1 MLSSNISSVSKTS
14 LSVHRCLAPTS
25 ATFVRSARGLPRG
38 PRSYQQSRSFR
49 IGYWSSYLDPNFQK
63 EIHRRHR
70 VVKHKYIEAITRKLS
85 WDRHFPIPPQKG
97 AFKGFMCSAWHARD
111 PRPGGRW
118 VDTDEVHTVRNKSAK
133 GREKGIEDVEE
144 SAVDKL
150 LFNRKSMYDH
160 MRAQSQLLNNL
171 LRSSMAS
178 MASATTSTSH
188 EDPSTTSKTYG
199 QEQFRKRFQSSD
211 ESNSEPSYVID
222 PITNRK
228 VYKNKTSEST
238 ETTRKAIDI
247 PVKTFKTYRSRFQ
260 QYVVPEHLR
269 EYEEKHPYGS
279 TLAEQP
285 ATAAG
290 SEADASKLEGIP
302 EFLEEF
308 EKEKPYPRPIQDPD
322 PVQESLRDY
331 DAQVDYAS
339 RAHYDCSG
347 IDVDRNCPVQKGLQ
361 EYDDKIS
368 IQFKAFKEK
377 GQEVVK
383 TLEGY
388 KKSLAH
394 LAADTNPFKINLQP
408 EKPLNETPE
417 KMKKPSPTP
426 DESDQDFLKIVD
438 SYKRSA
444 LYRNKTEDEL
454 DAQHEEILHA
464 PPEKKGEGL
473 VEAIDEYQ
481 ESVSHPTL
489 AAIERYKINSQLDEV
504 QNAENGPVET
514 KTHDPVQQG
523 LEDYDSKVK
532 YDPFWYQRGDKS
544 PELVQNTPG
553 LVRKFFRDLAGSART
568 RALRSASEQ
577 TPEDIDLLRASDVR
591 ASSGIIKDNDRNK
604 ETESEKRSKR
614 KELEND
620 FEQQQSVP
628 ISSPDEQVAL
638 RNIKKLYG
646 DVVHDS
652 IIQNEL
658 ESSSA
663 EFQRRDAHPR
673 ARVNAKIAEV
683 EAGRADE
690 SAPPRT
696 MTGNYVRD
704 FPEEFETSWI
714 AEDGSLKPKSKTA
727 RETEI
732 EVQGEEKAY
741 VNGLASQEAYVR
753 SPGTRRLETALTRD
767 TQRSVKTEN
776 GDTDTVQANIDPA
789 QQGEGDLSAS
799 VSSFGNAKQDK
810 ADEQE
815 NGVHYLNGSQTKMLN
830 KEKEKELIQEVR
842 SIYEDTYGAIDCEHR
857 QVPEPKSASESISTA
872 AAPVESSLEVSEPT
886 VYKILAYDPTM
897 QSISI
902 AETTSIVTD
911 SSQALT
917 PAEVLL
923 RLSNPAKFFPHFG
936 PLQSQ
941 GYEIISG
948 SGDVLVFRKVRAASP
963 IKAAE
968 AASNAALHRKKKV
981 TNPIDGMQT
990 SPVAATGD
998 FASPTGFVNHD
1009 LPRGSETSQPFK
1021 SNIDV
1026 RREEAVFSGKSNWQ
1040 EGERPKNGGRVKKV
1054 VIGAAW
1060 VAACS
1065 YAVGVVAEFF
1075 RTGGVDGIGPQ
1086 GF

>member
-1 MLSSNISSVSKTS
+1 M
-14 LSVHRCLAPTS
+14 
-25 ATFVRSARGLPRG
+25 
-38 PRSYQQSRSFR
+38 
-49 IGYWSSYLDPNFQK
+49 
-63 EIHRRHR
+63 
-70 VVKHKYIEAITRKLS
+70 EAITRKLS
-85 WDRHFPIPPQKG
+85 WDRHFPIAPQRG

-118 VDTDEVHTVRNKSAK
+118 IDSDEVHTVRDKSAK
-133 GREKGIEDVEE
+133 SREKGIEDVEE
-144 SAVDKL
+144 SAVDQL
-150 LFNRKSMYDH
+150 LFNRKSMYGH
-160 MRAQSQLLNNL
+160 MRARSQLFNNL

-178 MASATTSTSH
+178 MASVTTSTSH

-199 QEQFRKRFQSSD
+199 QEQFRKRFQSND

-238 ETTRKAIDI
+238 EATRKAIDI

-260 QYVVPEHLR
+260 EYEVPEHLR

-279 TLAEQP
+279 TPAEKP
-285 ATAAG
+285 ATAADF
-290 SEADASKLEGIP
+290 EAGASKLQGVP

-308 EKEKPYPRPIQDPD
+308 EKKPYPRPIQDPD
-322 PVQESLRDY
+322 PVQKSLRDY

-361 EYDDKIS
+361 DYDDKIS
-368 IQFKAFKEK
+368 NQFKAFKEK
-377 GQEVVK
+377 GQDVVK

-388 KKSLAH
+388 KETLAH
-394 LAADTNPFKINLQP
+394 LAANTNPFGINLQP
-408 EKPLNETPE
+408 EKALNKTPE
-417 KMKKPSPTP
+417 KKKEPSPTL
-426 DESDQDFLKIVD
+426 DENDQDFLKIVD
-438 SYKRSA
+438 NYKRSA
-444 LYRNKTEDEL
+444 LYKNKTEDEL

-489 AAIERYKINSQLDEV
+489 AAIERYKINSQLDKV
-504 QNAENGPVET
+504 QNAENGSVET

-532 YDPFWYQRGDKS
+532 YDPFWYQRVDP
-544 PELVQNTPG
+544 PELVRNPPG
-553 LVRKFFRDLAGSART
+553 LVRKFFRDLAGSARI
-568 RALRSASEQ
+568 RALRSAGEQ

-591 ASSGIIKDNDRNK
+591 ASSGIIKDKGRNK
-604 ETESEKRSKR
+604 ETESEKRTKR

-620 FEQQQSVP
+620 FEQQQSVN
-628 ISSPDEQVAL
+628 Q
-638 RNIKKLYG
+638 
-646 DVVHDS
+646 
-652 IIQNEL
+652 L
-658 ESSSA
+658 ENPST

-690 SAPPRT
+690 STPRRT

-704 FPEEFETSWI
+704 FPEDFVTSWI
-714 AEDGSLKPKSKTA
+714 AKDGSLKPKPKTA

-741 VNGLASQEAYVR
+741 VNGLASQEVYVR
-753 SPGTRRLETALTRD
+753 SPGTRRLETALARD
-767 TQRSVKTEN
+767 AQRSVRIEN
-776 GDTDTVQANIDPA
+776 DDTDTVQANIDPA

-799 VSSFGNAKQDK
+799 VSSFGNGKQDK
-810 ADEQE
+810 SDVQE
-815 NGVHYLNGSQTKMLN
+815 NGVHYINGSQTKMFN
-830 KEKEKELIQEVR
+830 KENEKELIREVC
-842 SIYEDTYGAIDCEHR
+842 SIYEDTYGTIDCEHR
-857 QVPEPKSASESISTA
+857 QVPEPKSTSESISTA
-872 AAPVESSLEVSEPT
+872 AAPVESSLEAPEPT

-948 SGDVLVFRKVRAASP
+948 SGDVLVFRKVRTDSP

-968 AASNAALHRKKKV
+968 AASNAALDRKKKV

-1009 LPRGSETSQPFK
+1009 LPRGSEIFQPFK

-1040 EGERPKNGGRVKKV
+1040 EGKRPKKGSRVKKV

-1075 RTGGVDGIGPQ
+1075 RTGGIDGIGPQ

>member
-1 MLSSNISSVSKTS
+1 M
-14 LSVHRCLAPTS
+14 
-25 ATFVRSARGLPRG
+25 
-38 PRSYQQSRSFR
+38 
-49 IGYWSSYLDPNFQK
+49 
-63 EIHRRHR
+63 
-70 VVKHKYIEAITRKLS
+70 EAIARKLS

-118 VDTDEVHTVRNKSAK
+118 VDTDEAHAVRDKSAK
-133 GREKGIEDVEE
+133 SREKGIEDVEE
-144 SAVDKL
+144 SAVDQL

-160 MRAQSQLLNNL
+160 MRARSQLLNNL

-199 QEQFRKRFQSSD
+199 QEQFRKRFQSND

-247 PVKTFKTYRSRFQ
+247 PVKIFKTYRSRFQ
-260 QYVVPEHLR
+260 AYEVPEHLR

-279 TLAEQP
+279 TPAEKP

-290 SEADASKLEGIP
+290 SEADASKLKGVP

-308 EKEKPYPRPIQDPD
+308 EKKKPYPRPIQDPD

-331 DAQVDYAS
+331 DSQVDYAS

-368 IQFKAFKEK
+368 SRFKAFKEK

-388 KKSLAH
+388 KKTIAH
-394 LAADTNPFKINLQP
+394 
-408 EKPLNETPE
+408 LNETPE
-417 KMKKPSPTP
+417 KNKEPFPTP
-426 DESDQDFLKIVD
+426 DENDQDFLKTVD

-444 LYRNKTEDEL
+444 LYKNKTEDEL

-473 VEAIDEYQ
+473 VEIIGEYQ

-489 AAIERYKINSQLDEV
+489 AAIQRYKINSQLDEV
-504 QNAENGPVET
+504 QKAENGPVET
-514 KTHDPVQQG
+514 KTHDPVQEG

-532 YDPFWYQRGDKS
+532 YDPFWYQHGDKP
-544 PELVQNTPG
+544 PELVRNTPG

-568 RALRSASEQ
+568 RALRSAGEQ
-577 TPEDIDLLRASDVR
+577 TPGDIDLLRASDVR
-591 ASSGIIKDNDRNK
+591 ASSGIIKDKDRNK
-604 ETESEKRSKR
+604 ETESEKRVKR

-620 FEQQQSVP
+620 FEQQQSVLN
-628 ISSPDEQVAL
+628 SSPDEQAAL
-638 RNIKKLYG
+638 RNLKVTVKVDSKSQNKLENP
-646 DVVHDS
+646 S
-652 IIQNEL
+652 P
-658 ESSSA
+658 
-663 EFQRRDAHPR
+663 EFQRWDAHPR
-673 ARVNAKIAEV
+673 ARVDAKIAEV
-683 EAGRADE
+683 EAGQPDE
-690 SAPPRT
+690 STPPRT

-741 VNGLASQEAYVR
+741 VNGLASQEAYVG
-753 SPGTRRLETALTRD
+753 SPGTRRLETALARD
-767 TQRSVKTEN
+767 AQRSVKTEN
-776 GDTDTVQANIDPA
+776 EDTDTVQANIDPA

-799 VSSFGNAKQDK
+799 VSSFRNAKQDK
-810 ADEQE
+810 TDEQE

-830 KEKEKELIQEVR
+830 KEMEKELIREVR
-842 SIYEDTYGAIDCEHR
+842 SIYEDTYGTIDCEHR

-872 AAPVESSLEVSEPT
+872 AAPVESSLEVPEPT

-968 AASNAALHRKKKV
+968 AASNAALDRKKKV

-998 FASPTGFVNHD
+998 FASPTGFVNYD

-1040 EGERPKNGGRVKKV
+1040 EGERPKKGGRVKKV